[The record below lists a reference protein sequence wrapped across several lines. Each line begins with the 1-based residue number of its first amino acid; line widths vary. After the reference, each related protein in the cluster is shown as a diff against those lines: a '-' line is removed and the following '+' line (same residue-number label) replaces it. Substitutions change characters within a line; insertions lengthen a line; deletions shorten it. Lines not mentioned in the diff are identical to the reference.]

1 MKYGIREICD
11 VVFRAK
17 TEIQIGSYKFV
28 KGEPVFYFD
37 TLKTSSLEGAS
48 TTVYA
53 TGGKGNARLIGW
65 TAERT
70 LTFNMEDALISPVSL
85 AMLAGAGLIDNGG
98 DADDQDI
105 VVHTTGRFDTKKD
118 SGGGTYSL
126 TVDISK
132 GKCKVD
138 ATNYPVYYGKVDDEG
153 NIPVKLSKGT
163 ITEDGALTGPTFAKG
178 ETYFV
183 DYYVVAKKAE
193 TSAKGSAFEVDITPD
208 VETWNFYIEGATLW
222 RDTNGK
228 DHAAEVIIPNGM
240 VQSNF
245 TFTMAATGDPSTFN
259 FVVDAFPG
267 YIAGNKKNKLMAAM
281 QVFDTLEN
289 TTAQA

>member
-17 TEIQIGSYKFV
+17 ADMQIGSYKFT

-48 TTVYA
+48 STVYA

-70 LTFNMEDALISPVSL
+70 LTFNMEDALISPISL

-105 VVHTTGRFDTKKD
+105 VTHVTGRFDTKKA
-118 SGGGTYSL
+118 SGGSTYSL
-126 TVDISK
+126 TVDVSK
-132 GKCKVD
+132 GKCKADPV
-138 ATNYPVYYGKVDDEG
+138 NYPVYYGKVDDEG
-153 NIPVKLSKGT
+153 NIPVKLKKGT
-163 ITEDGALTGPTFAKG
+163 ITAEGALTGPTFAEG

-183 DYYVVAKKAE
+183 DYYIVAAKAQA
-193 TSAKGSAFEVDITPD
+193 SGKGSAFEVDIAPD

-222 RDTNGK
+222 KDTNGK
-228 DHAAEVIIPNGM
+228 DHAAEIIIPNGM

-267 YIAGNKKNKLMAAM
+267 YIAGNKKKKLMAAM

-289 TTAQA
+289 ATAQA